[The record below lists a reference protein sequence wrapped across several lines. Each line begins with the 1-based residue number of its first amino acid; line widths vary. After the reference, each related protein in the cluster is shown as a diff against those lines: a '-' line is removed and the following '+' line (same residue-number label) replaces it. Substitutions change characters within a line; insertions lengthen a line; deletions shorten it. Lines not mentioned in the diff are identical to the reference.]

1 MGICWYYCKTF
12 QSIGTQTVMA
22 SGRVR
27 TGIRPGTNRYLSGPG
42 SGRFSNMVRS
52 GRVSPASVKY
62 PRNLGRPPEPVR
74 TDRVFISMS
83 MSVQGSRFVDCFAF
97 LDRLQLRNWSPV
109 GPIEPQSPCCNAFK
123 LDEHGP
129 S

>member
-1 MGICWYYCKTF
+1 
-12 QSIGTQTVMA
+12 MA

-27 TGIRPGTNRYLSGPG
+27 TGIRPGTDRYLSGPG

-52 GRVSPASVKY
+52 GRVGPASVKY

-83 MSVQGSRFVDCFAF
+83 MSVQGSRFVDSSIVLPSSTDCNRDIGAQSDQSS
-97 LDRLQLRNWSPV
+97 LNCPV
-109 GPIEPQSPCCNAFK
+109 ATYLSSMSMDLVRFV
-123 LDEHGP
+123 
-129 S
+129 